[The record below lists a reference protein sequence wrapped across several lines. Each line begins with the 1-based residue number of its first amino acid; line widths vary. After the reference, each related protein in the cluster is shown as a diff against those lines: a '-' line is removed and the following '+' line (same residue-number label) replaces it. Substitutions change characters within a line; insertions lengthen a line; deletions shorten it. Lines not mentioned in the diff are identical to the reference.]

1 MKKALGLVLGLGLF
15 MGAASLYAA
24 AFEGE
29 VDFSMTTK
37 EGAGTIV
44 YLIKGKQFRVDTTYS
59 GQESAAIIDSDA
71 GTMTMMM
78 PAQKMYMSMAIPQP
92 KTAAAAAAG
101 QGQLTDT
108 GRFAVILGKKCE
120 EWQYA
125 GKSSTISL
133 WCAQGMGGFA
143 GLSGKPNDPNAAWAA
158 ALKGKGFFPLR
169 IVSKKSDGSV
179 FMSMVATKIAPGTED
194 ASLFQVPA
202 GYNKI
207 DMGNLGAMMGNQGQK

>member
-1 MKKALGLVLGLGLF
+1 MKKALGLAALGLGLF

-29 VDFSMTTK
+29 VDFNMMTKQGT
-37 EGAGTIV
+37 GTIV

-59 GQESAAIIDSDA
+59 GHTSSAIIDGDA
-71 GTMTMMM
+71 RTMTMLM
-78 PAQKMYMSMAIPQP
+78 PAQKMYMSMAVPQAKP
-92 KTAAAAAAG
+92 GAVS

-108 GRFAVILGKKCE
+108 GRYAVILGKTCE
-120 EWQYA
+120 EWEYA
-125 GKSSTISL
+125 GKSSTVSL
-133 WCAQGMGGFA
+133 WCAKGIGDFA
-143 GLSGKPNDPNAAWAA
+143 GLTGKLNDPNGAWAE

-179 FMSMVATKIAPGTED
+179 VMTMQATKFVPGAED
-194 ASLFQVPA
+194 AGLFQVPA
-202 GYNKI
+202 DYHKM